1 MLVCDIEKYKRPALQ
16 QESDL
21 YLEPKNGYGALDV
34 AVGLNSLG
42 LPMKN

>member
-16 QESDL
+16 QESNV
-21 YLEPKNGYGALDV
+21 YLEPGCGALDV